1 MLIIPI
7 GHEDNTV
14 RRLPWV
20 TFAIIGACFILHIV
34 FSIQMSGVN
43 EDLGKR
49 IEEFVVYAISH
60 PYLTPDREAI
70 VRLMGE
76 ENASQFLAALEMAG
90 AQAGA
95 EAEPPENAEE
105 EQARL
110 DELTRELVRSIEN
123 VPSRQ
128 YGYIPARGN
137 ILGLLTYMFI
147 HSGWFHLLGNLLF
160 LYLTA
165 PFIEDV
171 WGRPLFAAFYLAS
184 GVFAA
189 VMFGLH
195 YPHLNGP
202 LVGAS
207 GAIAGVMG
215 AFSVRYWKTKI
226 EFFYFF
232 FFIRGTFSAPAFIML
247 PLWFALELFNAGAM
261 DTINPGA
268 GGGVAHWAH
277 VWGFAFG
284 LAAAFAVKKFRL
296 EERVINPKIEAAI
309 TYVDPVTQGLEDAL
323 KIKQDRR
330 PEEAYDRILD
340 LARKNPGREDVV
352 RILWGIST
360 ELGRKDEAAP
370 LASAMIEREIRRE
383 QMDAAADDYFDF
395 RKASVQPVLSPAAKI
410 TLARHLIKK
419 NATEEAR
426 DLATEA
432 LNRLDSS
439 APPGLL
445 LAAAEVAWMLSP
457 ALTKKAIA
465 LCLENPE
472 IPAAQKEKMKEYLGR
487 LRPPA

>member
-20 TFAIIGACFILHIV
+20 TFAIIGACFVLHII
-34 FSIQMSGVN
+34 FSFQMSGAKK
-43 EDLGKR
+43 DLEAKLQDFIGYF
-49 IEEFVVYAISH
+49 IAH
-60 PYLTPDREAI
+60 PYLEPDQESI

-76 ENASQFLAALEMAG
+76 SNAAEFMRGLEMVRSQSD
-90 AQAGA
+90 QA
-95 EAEPPENAEE
+95 PPEDSEE
-105 EQARL
+105 EQARFN
-110 DELTRELVRSIEN
+110 ELTEELVRSIDAI
-123 VPSRQ
+123 PART

-137 ILGLLTYMFI
+137 LLGLLTYMFI
-147 HSGWFHLLGNLLF
+147 HSGWLHLLGNLLF

-171 WGRPLFAAFYLAS
+171 WGRPLFTAFYLAA

-189 VMFGLH
+189 LMFGIH
-195 YPHLNGP
+195 YPHINGP

-215 AFSVRYWKTKI
+215 AFAVRYWKTKI

-232 FFIRGTFSAPAFIML
+232 FFVRGTFSAPAFIML
-247 PLWFALELFNAGAM
+247 PLWFVLELFNAGAM
-261 DTINPGA
+261 DTLNPGS

-284 LAAAFAVKKFRL
+284 LAAALAVKKLRF
-296 EERVINPKIEAAI
+296 EERVVSPKIEAAI
-309 TYVDPVTQGLEDAL
+309 TYLDPVTQSLEDAL
-323 KIKQDRR
+323 KMKQDRR
-330 PEEAYDRILD
+330 FEESYARVLD
-340 LARKNPGREDVV
+340 LAKKNPGREDVV
-352 RILWGIST
+352 RVLWGMAV
-360 ELGRKDEAAP
+360 EQGNEAEAGP

-383 QMDAAADDYFDF
+383 QLDAAADDYHDF
-395 RKASVQPVLSPAAKI
+395 RRSPVRPAMSPAAKI

-419 NATEEAR
+419 NETEEAR
-426 DLATEA
+426 DLAAEA
-432 LNRLDSS
+432 LARLEAN

-445 LAAAEVAWMLSP
+445 LMAAEVAWALSP

-472 IPAAQKEKMKEYLGR
+472 IPSVQKDKMREYLGR
-487 LRPPA
+487 LSKPS